1 MRQSHRNPQVKKLQ
15 PSFKLIFRGIYYR
28 HEFARRDDGPLIFTA
43 DDITDLPSFVA
54 KLKKK
59 SNPASDFLRNHLS
72 DNARQYLDAYTGYA
86 SKPEPLQTILV
97 QELNT
102 IIQKQ
107 TLYTEPQ
114 FSKITL
120 RPETEQRRKRNE
132 HRKKETRL
140 NRMFLEDAY
149 RPSLKQ
155 TIGVCAASES
165 LMKQLGIPPE
175 RAHQFL
181 GGDGRF
187 LTTEIITRFNNLSPK
202 QATIKTALRDFFKT
216 YGVLPM
222 TGDRFTIMQ
231 QPFFPMICNSPESF
245 LPEYQFKQLWK
256 IWDALLTFES
266 FCITVLQVGTPLFF
280 PMFPINRLEN
290 STVDLA
296 GTGEINKMLTL
307 AKSSYPFLTHLE
319 LPTQLLDAY
328 CDAFRFQVEVT
339 EKHEAQIRPEKPSEA
354 MPNWHRIPWAQF
366 DWILKVYD
374 FSKTR
379 PASGKLANEYE
390 EFFKRE
396 EQRGSAPRKS
406 SKPPKVFKKEDEYVE
421 KLRIFGVRY
430 YDYMARAREWI
441 AKYRE
446 II

>member
-1 MRQSHRNPQVKKLQ
+1 MRQSNRNPQVKKLQ
-15 PSFKLIFRGIYYR
+15 QSYKLIFRGIYYR

-59 SNPASDFLRNHLS
+59 SNPVSDFLRNHLS
-72 DNARQYLDAYTGYA
+72 DNARQHLDDYTGPA

-102 IIQKQ
+102 IIQEQ

-114 FSKITL
+114 FAKITL

-155 TIGVCAASES
+155 TLGVCAASEA
-165 LMKQLGIPPE
+165 LLKQLGIPPE

-181 GGDGRF
+181 GGDGSF
-187 LTTEIITRFNNLSPK
+187 LTAEIITRFNNLSPK

-222 TGDRFTIMQ
+222 TGDMFTIMQ
-231 QPFFPMICNSPESF
+231 QPYFPTICNSPESF
-245 LPEYQFKQLWK
+245 FLSEDQLVQVWM
-256 IWDALLTFES
+256 IFDDLLRFEL
-266 FCITVLQVGTPLFF
+266 FCLTILQVGTPMFF
-280 PMFPINRLEN
+280 PMLPIGKVEN
-290 STVDLA
+290 PTTDLA
-296 GTGEINKMLTL
+296 GSGEVSKMLAL
-307 AKSSYPFLTHLE
+307 ANFRYPFLTRLE
-319 LPTQLLDAY
+319 MPSELLDANFS
-328 CDAFRFQVEVT
+328 AFQFHITMKKQLE
-339 EKHEAQIRPEKPSEA
+339 PLPSEKD
-354 MPNWHRIPWAQF
+354 WYRIPWTQF
-366 DWILKVYD
+366 DWIIKIHD

-379 PASGKLANEYE
+379 PASQKLANEYE

-396 EQRGSAPRKS
+396 ELCGSIPKKA
-406 SKPPKVFKKEDEYVE
+406 SKTPQKRVVDD
-421 KLRIFGVRY
+421 KLRIFGARY
-430 YDYMARAREWI
+430 YDYVANAKKWI